1 MLKKRLW
8 ALVAIAAGAAVAYFV
23 YNTQIAHP
31 DSKHAFHL
39 GLDLS
44 GGSQL
49 VYRADVS
56 ALPEANVK
64 DAMASL
70 RDVIERRVNL
80 FGVSETSVQVEQANF
95 ATQGENRL
103 IVELPGITDIEK
115 ATAMIGQTPLLEF
128 KTMRPDGPEK
138 DKLTKELEA
147 LKVRSENGEDISGV
161 PIPDPYFIE
170 TDLTGRYLKSA
181 AVDFS
186 QSSQSSAS
194 GSFGAPVVTLNFDK
208 TGSDL
213 FEKITSENIGKP
225 VAIYLDGY
233 PISTPT
239 VQGAISGGQ
248 AIITGDFSID
258 EAKQLVGRLN
268 SGALPVPIEL
278 VSTQSI
284 GASLGG
290 EAAAAGVFAGLVG
303 FIILSVLLIVW
314 YRLPGLVAVISLM
327 IYMAFM
333 FALIK
338 LIPITLTAAG
348 IAGFIISLGL
358 AVDGNILISERLKEE
373 LRGGRTLQDAISTG
387 FSRAWSSIRDSNT
400 SSILTAAILFF
411 FGSSL
416 IQGFALT
423 LGLGALMSM
432 LSAVAISRII
442 LMSLNVRD
450 NRFTRFLFRSG
461 FTNN

>member
-8 ALVAIAAGAAVAYFV
+8 AIIAIAIGALVAYFV
-23 YNTQIAHP
+23 YNTQIRHP
-31 DSKHAFHL
+31 DSKYAFHL

-44 GGSQL
+44 GGTQL

-56 ALPEANVK
+56 SLPENSVK
-64 DAMASL
+64 EAMASL
-70 RDVIERRVNL
+70 RDVIERRINL

-103 IVELPGITDIEK
+103 IVELPGITDIKK
-115 ATAMIGQTPLLEF
+115 AVAMIGQTPLLEF
-128 KTMRPDGPEK
+128 KTVRPEGPEK
-138 DKLTKELEA
+138 EKLMKELIA
-147 LKVRSENGEDISGV
+147 LQERASKGEDVSSI
-161 PIPDPYFIE
+161 PIPDPYFVA
-170 TDLTGRYLKSA
+170 TDLTGRYLKTS

-186 QSSQSSAS
+186 QSGASGAS
-194 GSFGAPVVTLNFDK
+194 GSFGSPIVTLTFDK
-208 TGSDL
+208 TGSEL
-213 FEKITSENIGKP
+213 FEKITKENIGKP
-225 VAIYLDGY
+225 VAIYLDGS

-248 AIITGDFSID
+248 AIITGNFTLD

-278 VSTQSI
+278 VSTNSI

-314 YRLPGLVAVISLM
+314 YRLPGIVSVVSLM
-327 IYMAFM
+327 IYTSLM

-358 AVDGNILISERLKEE
+358 AVDGNILIAERLKEE
-373 LRGGRTLQDAISTG
+373 IRGGRTIADAIRTG
-387 FSRAWSSIRDSNT
+387 FERAWTSIRDSNL

-411 FGSSL
+411 FGSTL
-416 IQGFALT
+416 IQGFAMT
-423 LGLGALMSM
+423 LGLGAILSM
-432 LSAVAISRII
+432 LSAVTISRII
-442 LMSLNVRD
+442 LMALNVRD
-450 NRFTRFLFRSG
+450 SRFTRFIFKSG
-461 FTNN
+461 FSK